1 MIGSPRQNIEQ
12 PLWGGS
18 NCSSP
23 WSCFIISKII
33 MFSPKIWPSLSALI
47 WTCITFSNC
56 SSSATTM
63 MFARELLATNPTW
76 CHRDHADRKS
86 DFYGTSISP
95 LPGCLWCKYQWRA
108 PRPPSRQCG
117 IWTYVDDDEVNQS
130 SIMWNVIVTILES
143 WSRVCKRNDGVGDQG
158 WGILSPQRW
167 CLLGIA

>member
-1 MIGSPRQNIEQ
+1 MIEIQEYIVKKNGCDLVGLLLFNQRGILLVELWHLAKTAKTVIHILTMMIGSPRQNIEQ

-23 WSCFIISKII
+23 WSCFIIIISRII
-33 MFSPKIWPSLSALI
+33 MFYQKIWPSLSALI

-117 IWTYVDDDEVNQS
+117 IWT
-130 SIMWNVIVTILES
+130 
-143 WSRVCKRNDGVGDQG
+143 
-158 WGILSPQRW
+158 
-167 CLLGIA
+167 